1 VTQPRLP
8 SDAIVIQSTKN
19 PWVQSVVRLHKSSV
33 RREKKRFL
41 IEGVNLVSEGIRCG
55 WPLDSIVVTQHWLET
70 SPGWFGELDS
80 RVPLHLVSDQ
90 VMKVMATTESPDGIL
105 AVARFREPHPEQ
117 SQRPSLGLALDG
129 LQDPGNLGTL
139 LRSAVACDA
148 DSVVLG
154 DGSVDPY
161 NPKVLRSTAGQWFR
175 MPPQQVSLKAW
186 LKANRENGVQVLA
199 ASMGGKSFWEWDFL
213 GPTIFILG
221 NEGSG
226 VSKEVLDQCDGV
238 VSVPMKDNVESLNV
252 AMTGTLLLYET
263 VRQRNQSPR
272 YS

>member
-1 VTQPRLP
+1 
-8 SDAIVIQSTKN
+8 
-19 PWVQSVVRLHKSSV
+19 
-33 RREKKRFL
+33 
-41 IEGVNLVSEGIRCG
+41 
-55 WPLDSIVVTQHWLET
+55 
-70 SPGWFGELDS
+70 
-80 RVPLHLVSDQ
+80 
-90 VMKVMATTESPDGIL
+90 
-105 AVARFREPHPEQ
+105 
-117 SQRPSLGLALDG
+117 
-129 LQDPGNLGTL
+129 
-139 LRSAVACDA
+139 
-148 DSVVLG
+148 
-154 DGSVDPY
+154 
-161 NPKVLRSTAGQWFR
+161 
-175 MPPQQVSLKAW
+175 LKAW
-186 LKANRENGVQVLA
+186 LTANRENGVQVLA